1 MMAES
6 LNWPSV
12 EDFIKKKS
20 TKTAES
26 KFPKPDPSNLN
37 KAQKPVISKD
47 NLWGKNVYLSD
58 YKQESTKARRIAPIA
73 INQYAY

>member
-12 EDFIKKKS
+12 EDFIKNK
-20 TKTAES
+20 AES